1 MQNFTAVIQKCSE
14 TGLYIAHV
22 PGLVG
27 AHTQG
32 ETLDEL
38 YDNLKEV
45 LQLIHEDGSPQIDKE
60 FVGIKD
66 VSLA

>member
-1 MQNFTAVIQKCSE
+1 MKNFTAVIQKCLE

-22 PGLVG
+22 PGHVG

-32 ETLDEL
+32 ESQEEL

-45 LQLIHEDGSPQIDKE
+45 LELIHKDGSPQIDGE
-60 FVGIKD
+60 FVGIEEI
-66 VSLA
+66 SLA

>member
-1 MQNFTAVIQKCSE
+1 MKNFTAVIQKCSE

-27 AHTQG
+27 AHSQG
-32 ETLDEL
+32 ESLEEL

-45 LQLIHEDGSPQIDKE
+45 LELLHEDGSPQIDGE
-60 FVGIKD
+60 FVGIKEI
-66 VSLA
+66 SLA

>member
-1 MQNFTAVIQKCSE
+1 MKNFTAVIQKCSE

-32 ETLDEL
+32 ESLEEL

-45 LQLIHEDGSPQIDKE
+45 LELIHEDGSPQIDGE
-60 FVGIKD
+60 FVGIKEI
-66 VSLA
+66 SLA

>member
-1 MQNFTAVIQKCSE
+1 MKKYTAVIQKCSD
-14 TGLYIAHV
+14 TGMFIAHV

-32 ETLDEL
+32 ETLEEL

-45 LQLIHEDGSPQIDKE
+45 LEIIHEDGSPQIEEE
-60 FVGIKD
+60 FVGIKEI
-66 VSLA
+66 SLA

>member
-1 MQNFTAVIQKCSE
+1 MKKYTAVIQKCSD
-14 TGLYIAHV
+14 TGMFIAHV

-32 ETLDEL
+32 ETLEEL

-45 LQLIHEDGSPQIDKE
+45 LELIHEDGSPQIEEE
-60 FVGIKD
+60 FVGIKEI
-66 VSLA
+66 SLA

>member
-1 MQNFTAVIQKCSE
+1 MKNFTAVIQKCSD

-27 AHTQG
+27 AQTQG
-32 ETLDEL
+32 KTLEEL

-45 LQLIHEDGSPQIDKE
+45 LELIHEDGSPQVEGE
-60 FVGIKD
+60 FVGIKE